1 MNADR
6 SRRRFLTAASV
17 GAAGAVTCAA
27 PAVAQSNPSIRWRM
41 ASSFPKSLDNIF
53 GGAELL
59 AQRVRAMTEGRF
71 DIRVFASGELVPGL
85 QVLDACEQ
93 GTIECGQTQGFYYI
107 GKNKAFAFDSA
118 LPFGLNSRQHNA
130 WMYYGGGVELVRE
143 LYREHGCVI
152 FPGGNSGAQMGG
164 WYRRE
169 IGSLTDL
176 KGMKLRIPGIAGEIV
191 SRLGAV
197 PQTIP
202 GADIYPALEKGTI
215 DAAEWVGPYDD
226 EKLGFYRVAPHYYF
240 PGWWEGS
247 SCLSYIVNLKEWNAL
262 PAAYREAFEVAAG
275 ESNVRMVAAYDAKN
289 PQALARLV
297 SKGVQLHPYPKDI
310 LKAAHAA
317 AEALYDEE
325 AARNPV
331 FRRFLGP
338 WRKFR
343 YEQNQ
348 WYRIAEATFNNFM
361 ASQSLVQK

>member
-1 MNADR
+1 MN
-6 SRRRFLTAASV
+6 RRRFLSSAGS
-17 GAAGAVTCAA
+17 GAAAAALAA
-27 PAVAQSNPSIRWRM
+27 PALAQSMPSVRWRM

-59 AQRVRAMTEGRF
+59 TKRVRALTAGKFE
-71 DIRVFASGELVPGL
+71 IRVFAAGELVPGL
-85 QVLDACEQ
+85 QVLDACQE
-93 GTIECGQTQGFYYI
+93 GTVECGQTQGFYYI

-130 WMYYGGGVELVRE
+130 WLYAGGGLELVQS
-143 LYREHGCVI
+143 LYRAHNCI
-152 FPGGNSGAQMGG
+152 YLPAGNSGAQMGG

-169 IGSLTDL
+169 VRGLAEF
-176 KGMKLRIPGIAGEIV
+176 KGMKVRIPGIGGEIAA
-191 SRLGAV
+191 RLGAV

-247 SCLSYIVNLKEWNAL
+247 SCIGFIVNAAQWEGL
-262 PAAYREAFEVAAG
+262 PPSYRAAFELAAA
-275 ESNVRMVAAYDAKN
+275 EANVRMVASYDAKN

-297 SKGVQLHPYPKDI
+297 SQGVKLHPYPKDI
-310 LKAAHAA
+310 LVAALTAA
-317 AEALYDEE
+317 TALYDEE

-331 FRRFLGP
+331 FARFYAS

-343 YEQNQ
+343 YEQTQ

-361 ASQSLVQK
+361 ASQRLPSG

>member
-1 MNADR
+1 MTADR
-6 SRRRFLTAASV
+6 TTRRNFLAAAS
-17 GAAGAVTCAA
+17 AGAVGTFAGGA
-27 PAVAQSNPSIRWRM
+27 PAVAATPSVRWRM
-41 ASSFPKSLDNIF
+41 ACSFPKSLDNIF
-53 GGAELL
+53 GAAELL
-59 AQRVRAMTEGRF
+59 ARRVSAMTEGRF
-71 DIRVFASGELVPGL
+71 EIRVFAAGELVPGL

-93 GTIECGQTQGFYYI
+93 GTVECGQTQGFYYI

-130 WMYYGGGVELVRE
+130 WLYNGGGLELVRE
-143 LYREHGCVI
+143 LYAQHECTF
-152 FPGGNSGAQMGG
+152 FPAGNSGAQMGG

-169 IGSLTDL
+169 IHSLADMKGL
-176 KGMKLRIPGIAGEIV
+176 KVRIPGIAGEIAA
-191 SRLGAV
+191 RLGAV

-247 SCLSYIVNLKEWNAL
+247 SCISFIVNLKQWNAL
-262 PAAYREAFEVAAG
+262 PPAYREAFEVAAA
-275 ESNVRMVAAYDAKN
+275 EANVRMVAAYDAKN

-297 SKGVQLHPYPKDI
+297 AAGVQLHPYPKDV
-310 LKAAHAA
+310 LEAALAA

-331 FRRFLGP
+331 FRKFLVP

-343 YEQNQ
+343 YEQTQ

-361 ASQSLVQK
+361 ASRSPVPK